1 MCHGQAEC
9 MDNAA
14 AKKSGATRA
23 EKLRGGGCGR
33 ARYARGA
40 GGGGAACGG
49 GDAERDG
56 GGAGASQSERSWS
69 RTLLFAPLVIFF
81 VGSPAAMLQPFIRC
95 RSRLK

>member
-9 MDNAA
+9 VDNAA
-14 AKKSGATRA
+14 AEKSGATRA

-56 GGAGASQSERSWS
+56 GVAGASQSECSWS
-69 RTLLFAPLVIFF
+69 RTLLFDRSSTFLR
-81 VGSPAAMLQPFIRC
+81 GCPAAMLQPFIRC

>member
-40 GGGGAACGG
+40 GGGGAACG
-49 GDAERDG
+49 
-56 GGAGASQSERSWS
+56 
-69 RTLLFAPLVIFF
+69 
-81 VGSPAAMLQPFIRC
+81 
-95 RSRLK
+95 

>member
-1 MCHGQAEC
+1 VCHGQAEC

-49 GDAERDG
+49 GAAEREDG
-56 GGAGASQSERSWS
+56 GDAGASQALELRRWS
-69 RTLLFAPLVIFF
+69 STFLSLFK
-81 VGSPAAMLQPFIRC
+81 
-95 RSRLK
+95 RLFHKEVK